1 MIDFIVT
8 LVFLYALGVFGFGA
22 YDWYTLKVAGINTPF
37 WENVQ
42 ENINWIP
49 RLLKMFAQK

>member
-22 YDWYTLKVAGINTPF
+22 YDWYTLKVAGINSPF